1 MILYSDNQVSLV
13 IKILNIKNVNVFAF
27 FFLLYK

>member
-13 IKILNIKNVNVFAF
+13 IKILNIKNVHVFAF
-27 FFLLYK
+27 IYLLYK